1 MTSSI
6 ETESIETTDLV
17 IDRAT
22 GSVETEFPF
31 AGLMAV
37 IRSSLGDTIAEARE
51 AFGEDS
57 VTESSFTVTNNNLG
71 YSETFEGDLIVGASH
86 TRSQTMAFP
95 QTVAMLLSSCL
106 LGMFRGTVSDA
117 IMDAIRSGYDGV
129 PNDEVAAAIMDAIN
143 LSPEALAAGQEVLAE
158 MRRVSTRT
166 VSAPVRFD

>member
-1 MTSSI
+1 MTSEIAS
-6 ETESIETTDLV
+6 ESITTTDVV

-22 GSVETEFPF
+22 GSVEPTFPF

-71 YSETFEGDLIVGASH
+71 YSETFEGDLIVGASYP
-86 TRSQTMAFP
+86 RPQTMAFP
-95 QTVAMLLSSCL
+95 TSVAMLLSSAL
-106 LGMFRGTVSDA
+106 LGMFRGTVHDAVIDA
-117 IMDAIRSGYDGV
+117 IQSGVDGASTE
-129 PNDEVAAAIMDAIN
+129 EVGQAIMDAIN
-143 LSPEALAAGQEVLAE
+143 LSPEALAAGQQVLAD

>member
-6 ETESIETTDLV
+6 ETESITTTDVV
-17 IDRAT
+17 IDRAS
-22 GSVETEFPF
+22 GSVETAFPF
-31 AGLMAV
+31 AGLMTV

-57 VTESSFTVTNNNLG
+57 VTETSFTVTNNNTG
-71 YSETFEGDLIVGASH
+71 DSQTFEGDLIVGASH
-86 TRSQTMAFP
+86 TRSQTGAFP
-95 QTVAMLLSSCL
+95 HNAAMLLSACL

-117 IMDAIRSGYDGV
+117 IIDAIRSQYEGASK
-129 PNDEVAAAIMDAIN
+129 DEVAQAIMDAIN
-143 LSPEALAAGQEVLAE
+143 LSPEALANGQQVLAD